1 MVAHDVTPE
10 RGSKMTANTGSLV
23 VTGVDGFVGRHVAA
37 QAKAVGMT
45 VHGIG
50 YSSGLDS
57 SAAASLDT
65 YVAADLREGWP
76 ALPSADSILHLAS
89 LAAVGPS
96 FDHPQLYIESN
107 SAMVTNMAEHLLS
120 SDFKGT
126 VLAVSSGGV
135 YEPLD
140 EGVQSETSPIGV
152 TSPYVVSKILVENQ
166 MEYYR
171 KCGLSTVVARPF
183 NHIGPGQRP
192 GFLVPDLYQ
201 QLLDQDP
208 AQPMAVGNLSTS
220 RDYLDVRDVAN
231 AYLTLLASP
240 THGHLVYN
248 VCSGVSTA
256 GTEILE
262 QICAAMGIAMPAT
275 YADPVR
281 YRPVDAQKVT
291 GSSER
296 LREEFGWVPRYTLA
310 QSIADAVAFRADA

>member
-1 MVAHDVTPE
+1 
-10 RGSKMTANTGSLV
+10 MTQDAGSLIII
-23 VTGVDGFVGRHVAA
+23 TGVDGFVGRHVAA
-37 QAKAVGMT
+37 QAKAAGMT

-50 YSSGLDS
+50 YSSDLET
-57 SAAASLDT
+57 SAAADLDSYIT
-65 YVAADLREGWP
+65 ADLRKGWP
-76 ALPSADSILHLAS
+76 SMPKADSILHLAS

-96 FDHPQLYIESN
+96 FDNPQLYIESN
-107 SAMVTNMAEHLLS
+107 SAMVTHMAEHLFS
-120 SDFKGT
+120 TGFEGA

-135 YEPLD
+135 YEPIED
-140 EGVQSETSPIGV
+140 GVQAETSPIGV

-171 KCGLSTVVARPF
+171 KRGLNTVVARPF

-201 QLLDQDP
+201 QLLEHDP
-208 AQPMAVGNLSTS
+208 AQPMAVGNLSTC
-220 RDYLDVRDVAN
+220 RDYLDVRDVAS
-231 AYLTLLASP
+231 AYLMLLASP
-240 THGHLVYN
+240 THRHLVYN

-262 QICAAMGIAMPAT
+262 QICVAMGIAVPPT
-275 YADPVR
+275 HADPER

-296 LREEFGWVPRYTLA
+296 LREEFGWSPRYTLA
-310 QSIADAVAFRADA
+310 QSIEDAVAYGAPA